1 VSKPFTAADI
11 PFAKP
16 ADGGAQAATREFR
29 QVDENSYVLS
39 LLELGVEF
47 YANHLRR
54 ERYET
59 FGELVVLCDLA
70 GARTVGANVLNRAT
84 FNFSSA
90 VARKERAK
98 HLADMSKAPELD
110 WPRLLEEVCVRVLT
124 AQEQGRPGELLGDIP
139 RPVADDVFD
148 VDGLRLLRRHPVVL
162 FGDGGAAKSYLA
174 LYMGGCLAQRGL
186 RVALFDW
193 ELAGEDHRDRLE
205 RLFGPRMPDVWYVR
219 CEQPLIFEATR
230 LARFAREK
238 RLDFA
243 LYDSVGFA
251 AHDKPE
257 APDSALSYFR
267 AVRQIGVGSAHIAH
281 ITKSLEG
288 NEEKPFGSVFWHNGA
303 RATYFMQR
311 AAEADDGMTVGVFN
325 KKFNTG
331 PKLPPFGFRFVFEPD
346 RTLVTRT
353 NVADVD
359 ELATKLPL
367 VHRMRH
373 LLKGGAMT
381 IVAIADQLDAKV
393 DSVTKTA
400 KRYDGKMFVRVSGS
414 DGVYRI
420 GLSER
425 HVA

>member
-1 VSKPFTAADI
+1 MRRIRHRLQLFEQ
-11 PFAKP
+11 F
-16 ADGGAQAATREFR
+16 
-29 QVDENSYVLS
+29 SY
-39 LLELGVEF
+39 EHGVP
-47 YANHLRR
+47 H
-54 ERYET
+54 
-59 FGELVVLCDLA
+59 
-70 GARTVGANVLNRAT
+70 
-84 FNFSSA
+84 
-90 VARKERAK
+90 
-98 HLADMSKAPELD
+98 
-110 WPRLLEEVCVRVLT
+110 
-124 AQEQGRPGELLGDIP
+124 
-139 RPVADDVFD
+139 
-148 VDGLRLLRRHPVVL
+148 
-162 FGDGGAAKSYLA
+162 
-174 LYMGGCLAQRGL
+174 
-186 RVALFDW
+186 
-193 ELAGEDHRDRLE
+193 
-205 RLFGPRMPDVWYVR
+205 
-219 CEQPLIFEATR
+219 
-230 LARFAREK
+230 
-238 RLDFA
+238 
-243 LYDSVGFA
+243 
-251 AHDKPE
+251 
-257 APDSALSYFR
+257 YFR

-367 VHRMRH
+367 VQRMRH

-400 KRYDGKMFVRVSGS
+400 KRWDGKMFVRVSGS